1 MDNRLTSG
9 PLLPPQMCL
18 CGSQQM
24 PLFDTMHDPIGHG
37 RVYLCPHCVRT
48 AALSHGYVDGDTW
61 LEQVEHI
68 ARLREQISFLEGELE
83 AARSP
88 EGRLVSVADLAV
100 YLGERSATKRA
111 PSKEPAAA

>member
-24 PLFDTMHDPIGHG
+24 PLLDTMFDALGHG
-37 RVYLCPHCVRT
+37 RVYLCPHCVRS
-48 AALSHGYVDGDTW
+48 AALAHGYVDGDAW

-68 ARLREQISFLEGELE
+68 ARLREHVAFLEGELE

-88 EGRLVSVADLAV
+88 EGRLVSLPELAA
-100 YLGERSATKRA
+100 YLGERPAAKRA